1 MFFFHS
7 LPVPELREWFFSIP
21 FPFLNFGNG
30 INHYRFRMPKSRSR
44 SPIQMLPEFLLERWW
59 SYLDEVLEA
68 IWSVMSRWRLPPLVQ
83 PPPRLPTC
91 PSWISGRI
99 WGGAV
104 RATSTCLGHY
114 WPRYSLPSPLLTHL
128 HWQPIALMQPS
139 LTSAT
144 QMISNLGNGFIFP
157 WGWETR

>member
-1 MFFFHS
+1 
-7 LPVPELREWFFSIP
+7 
-21 FPFLNFGNG
+21 
-30 INHYRFRMPKSRSR
+30 
-44 SPIQMLPEFLLERWW
+44 MLPEFLLERWW

-139 LTSAT
+139 STST
-144 QMISNLGNGFIFP
+144 THMISNLGKGFIFP
-157 WGWETR
+157 WGWETRYFVIICCMIRTLVCIYTIQNMLALYYSIEL